1 MEDLGNARSTNPFT
15 SSQHSPQV
23 SISIIV
29 TQVTHKKFMKKNSI
43 VSLLILGA
51 FVGGT
56 FSALAIQKAAAEETP
71 EKSEIE
77 RTVENIENGVVVTL
91 TSDDPDTVE
100 RLQDIPEH
108 PPQGGMGHENV
119 EREVEILDNGVKFTL
134 TSDDSEIVE
143 KLQEHALHGNPRSM
157 KGMMEE
163 VDRNVENIDNG
174 VVITLTSD
182 DPEIVQKLQ
191 EHAEGGFMFGQS
203 VQERDE

>member
-1 MEDLGNARSTNPFT
+1 
-15 SSQHSPQV
+15 
-23 SISIIV
+23 
-29 TQVTHKKFMKKNSI
+29 MKKNSI

-56 FSALAIQKAAAEETP
+56 FSAMAIQKAAAEGTP
-71 EKSEIE
+71 EKSENHGQFMNNVE

-108 PPQGGMGHENV
+108 PPQGGPNQDEV
-119 EREVEILDNGVKFTL
+119 EREVEILDNGVRLTF
-134 TSDDSEIVE
+134 TSDDPEMVE
-143 KLQEHALHGNPRSM
+143 RLQEHALHGNPRPM
-157 KGMMEE
+157 GGMMEME
-163 VDRNVENIDNG
+163 GVDRSVENIDNG

-191 EHAEGGFMFGQS
+191 EHAEGGFVFNQS